1 VLFGTQTPAGLAD
14 AIEAFERERFDPAE
28 LRALALPFGAEEF
41 DRNFR
46 AAFER
51 THAAWKASR

>member
-1 VLFGTQTPAGLAD
+1 MLFGTQTVDGLAA
-14 AIEAFERERFDPAE
+14 AIELFERERFDPAE
-28 LRALALPFGAEEF
+28 LRALALPFAAEEF

-51 THAAWKASR
+51 AHAAWKASC